1 MARTI
6 VYIDGF
12 NLYYRAL
19 KGTAHKW
26 LDIAS
31 MSAACLPTG
40 YHRVFEKSSPVKFC
54 RVCAHFSFRRA
65 GLFKHPLTCHVKDG
79 VGLSKVLLQRFDRF
93 GRRQNSQVDLALLSF
108 ALHFF
113 HHWQRP
119 SASAD
124 YKSPAFP
131 GYFLFD

>member
-1 MARTI
+1 MSWFSVKWKIGASPLARGCLKSPDSRQILSSTTFCELG
-6 VYIDGF
+6 ID
-12 NLYYRAL
+12 RAFQ
-19 KGTAHKW
+19 T
-26 LDIAS
+26 S
-31 MSAACLPTG
+31 SNMSRAG
-40 YHRVFEKSSPVKFC
+40 WRWSQQSSPE
-54 RVCAHFSFRRA
+54 
-65 GLFKHPLTCHVKDG
+65 
-79 VGLSKVLLQRFDRF
+79 RFDRF

>member
-1 MARTI
+1 MSWFSVKWKIGASPLARGCLKSPDSRQILSSTRS
-6 VYIDGF
+6 V
-12 NLYYRAL
+12 NLAL
-19 KGTAHKW
+19 
-26 LDIAS
+26 I
-31 MSAACLPTG
+31 
-40 YHRVFEKSSPVKFC
+40 
-54 RVCAHFSFRRA
+54 
-65 GLFKHPLTCHVKDG
+65 GLFKHPLTCHVQDG